1 MSEYMGLDLRMPMAQ
16 KQNGS
21 DCPTVT
27 PQNRRKQ
34 TRTKA
39 VGRHKKWRKSG
50 LLLANPLVRD
60 DGVAGS

>member
-1 MSEYMGLDLRMPMAQ
+1 MAQ

-27 PQNRRKQ
+27 PQNRWKQ